1 MATDGYHREKFSSA
15 ISCLA
20 SSADLRTRLE
30 HAFTSLITVRSENF
44 SDEALGG
51 RYGELYERVTAKD
64 AQVEG
69 EGKIRST
76 LRQMSDD
83 DAERVAQ
90 ELLDINTQLLL
101 QANPNLFG

>member
-15 ISCLA
+15 ISCLV

-30 HAFTSLITVRSENF
+30 HAFTSLVTVRPENF
-44 SDEALGG
+44 SDEALGT
-51 RYGELYERVTAKD
+51 RFAELYERVTAKD
-64 AQVEG
+64 AQVEH

-83 DAERVAQ
+83 EAERVAQ
-90 ELLDINTQLLL
+90 EIVDINTQLLL